1 MKLQLLDIL
10 IIALYLIGMVVIGL
24 ILKKRASQNMDSY
37 FLGGKSLPF
46 YMLGLSNASGQ
57 FDISGTM
64 WMVTLAFVYGLKSA
78 WVPWLWPVF
87 NQVFLM
93 VYLSVWLRRSNVL
106 TGAEWIQTRFGTD
119 RGARLSHTIVVVYA
133 LIGVLGFLSYGFI
146 GVGKFM
152 EIFFPWNVV
161 SQFVPFDIPAEYVP
175 HAYGIFFTAIAT
187 VYVIL
192 GGMFSIVWTDV
203 VQFAIMTVAGI
214 TIAVIAMMKVSPETL
229 AAIVPAGW
237 DSLMP
242 DWTLNLQWADI
253 FSDVNEKIT
262 NDQYGLFGIFLM
274 MMLFKGVCASM
285 AGPAPNYDMQK
296 ILSCRTAKEA
306 ALMSG
311 SVPVILLIP
320 RYLMIMGFA
329 VLALAFFSDLD
340 LTTGSGAIDFELI
353 LPNAITQFAPVG
365 VCGLLLAGLLAAFM
379 STFASTANAAPAY
392 IVNDIYKK
400 YINPQADDRTM
411 IRMSHL
417 VTIIV
422 VAVSVVIGFF
432 VESVNSVLQ
441 WITSALWGGY
451 IAANL
456 LKWHW
461 WRFNG
466 NGYFWGMITGILA
479 SLVCPLVFDHYTMV
493 DGQFVER
500 VGAFAHNAP
509 LLPLFYFPLL
519 FVISLIGCVV
529 GTYAAPAV
537 DEATLER
544 FYLTVRPWGFWRP
557 VHERVVAK
565 YPQVKANG
573 HFKRD
578 MFNVCIG
585 IVWQMSLTVIPMY
598 LVIKDGMPLV
608 SSILVLLITSLI
620 LKKNWYDKMCRDEAE
635 YQAVMAELEKK

>member
-285 AGPAPNYDMQK
+285 AGPEPNYDMQK

-479 SLVCPLVFDHYTMV
+479 SLVCPLVFDQYTMV

>member
-1 MKLQLLDIL
+1 
-10 IIALYLIGMVVIGL
+10 
-24 ILKKRASQNMDSY
+24 
-37 FLGGKSLPF
+37 
-46 YMLGLSNASGQ
+46 
-57 FDISGTM
+57 
-64 WMVTLAFVYGLKSA
+64 
-78 WVPWLWPVF
+78 
-87 NQVFLM
+87 
-93 VYLSVWLRRSNVL
+93 
-106 TGAEWIQTRFGTD
+106 
-119 RGARLSHTIVVVYA
+119 
-133 LIGVLGFLSYGFI
+133 
-146 GVGKFM
+146 
-152 EIFFPWNVV
+152 
-161 SQFVPFDIPAEYVP
+161 
-175 HAYGIFFTAIAT
+175 
-187 VYVIL
+187 
-192 GGMFSIVWTDV
+192 
-203 VQFAIMTVAGI
+203 
-214 TIAVIAMMKVSPETL
+214 
-229 AAIVPAGW
+229 
-237 DSLMP
+237 
-242 DWTLNLQWADI
+242 
-253 FSDVNEKIT
+253 
-262 NDQYGLFGIFLM
+262 
-274 MMLFKGVCASM
+274 
-285 AGPAPNYDMQK
+285 
-296 ILSCRTAKEA
+296 
-306 ALMSG
+306 
-311 SVPVILLIP
+311 
-320 RYLMIMGFA
+320 
-329 VLALAFFSDLD
+329 
-340 LTTGSGAIDFELI
+340 
-353 LPNAITQFAPVG
+353 
-365 VCGLLLAGLLAAFM
+365 M

-417 VTIIV
+417 VTIVV

-598 LVIKDGMPLV
+598 LVIKDDMPLV

>member
-119 RGARLSHTIVVVYA
+119 CGARLSHTIVVVYA

-229 AAIVPAGW
+229 AAIVPA
-237 DSLMP
+237 
-242 DWTLNLQWADI
+242 ADI
-253 FSDVNEKIT
+253 RGFSTVRSFRFDPPLCREDILVFRKDVEKTDNSGIGKT
-262 NDQYGLFGIFLM
+262 KSYGIPFDIRPL
-274 MMLFKGVCASM
+274 
-285 AGPAPNYDMQK
+285 AP
-296 ILSCRTAKEA
+296 
-306 ALMSG
+306 
-311 SVPVILLIP
+311 PVI
-320 RYLMIMGFA
+320 
-329 VLALAFFSDLD
+329 V
-340 LTTGSGAIDFELI
+340 
-353 LPNAITQFAPVG
+353 
-365 VCGLLLAGLLAAFM
+365 
-379 STFASTANAAPAY
+379 
-392 IVNDIYKK
+392 YK
-400 YINPQADDRTM
+400 
-411 IRMSHL
+411 
-417 VTIIV
+417 
-422 VAVSVVIGFF
+422 
-432 VESVNSVLQ
+432 E
-441 WITSALWGGY
+441 
-451 IAANL
+451 
-456 LKWHW
+456 
-461 WRFNG
+461 
-466 NGYFWGMITGILA
+466 
-479 SLVCPLVFDHYTMV
+479 
-493 DGQFVER
+493 
-500 VGAFAHNAP
+500 
-509 LLPLFYFPLL
+509 
-519 FVISLIGCVV
+519 
-529 GTYAAPAV
+529 
-537 DEATLER
+537 
-544 FYLTVRPWGFWRP
+544 
-557 VHERVVAK
+557 
-565 YPQVKANG
+565 
-573 HFKRD
+573 
-578 MFNVCIG
+578 
-585 IVWQMSLTVIPMY
+585 
-598 LVIKDGMPLV
+598 
-608 SSILVLLITSLI
+608 
-620 LKKNWYDKMCRDEAE
+620 
-635 YQAVMAELEKK
+635 

>member
-242 DWTLNLQWADI
+242 EWTLNLQWVDI

-417 VTIIV
+417 VTIVV

>member
-119 RGARLSHTIVVVYA
+119 RGAQLSHTIVVVYA

-229 AAIVPAGW
+229 TAIVPAGW

-242 DWTLNLQWADI
+242 EWTLNLQWADI
-253 FSDVNEKIT
+253 FRDVNEKIT

-417 VTIIV
+417 VTIVV

-479 SLVCPLVFDHYTMV
+479 SLVCPLVFDQYTMV

>member
-242 DWTLNLQWADI
+242 DWTLNLQWADV
-253 FSDVNEKIT
+253 FNDVNEKIT

>member
-1 MKLQLLDIL
+1 MKLQWLDIF
-10 IIALYLIGMVVIGL
+10 IIALYLVAMVVIGL
-24 ILKKRASQNMDSY
+24 ILKKKASRNMDSY

-152 EIFFPWNVV
+152 EIFFPWDVV

-214 TIAVIAMMKVSPETL
+214 TIAVIAMLKVSPETL
-229 AAIVPAGW
+229 SAIVPAGW

-242 DWTLNLQWADI
+242 TWILDLQWTDV
-253 FSDVNEKIT
+253 FRDVNEKIAS
-262 NDQYGLFGIFLM
+262 DQYGLFGIFLM

-340 LTTGSGAIDFELI
+340 LTTGRGTIDFELI

-365 VCGLLLAGLLAAFM
+365 ICGLLLAGLLAAFM

-417 VTIIV
+417 VTVLV

-451 IAANL
+451 IASNL

-479 SLVCPLVFDHYTMV
+479 SLVCPLVFDQYTMV

-500 VGAFAHNAP
+500 VGVYAQQAP

-519 FVISLIGCVV
+519 FVISLVGCVV
-529 GTYAAPAV
+529 GTYTAPAV
-537 DEATLER
+537 DEETLER
-544 FYLTVRPWGFWRP
+544 FYLTVRPWGFWQP

-565 YPQVKANG
+565 YPQIKANR

-578 MFNVCIG
+578 MFNVCVG
-585 IVWQMSLTVIPMY
+585 IVWQMCLTVIPMY
-598 LVIKDGMPLV
+598 LVLKDGMPLV
-608 SSILVLLITSLI
+608 SSILVLLITSFI
-620 LKKNWYDKMCRDEAE
+620 LKKNWYDKMCRDEAI
-635 YQAVMAELEKK
+635 YQTEMSACEKK

>member
-161 SQFVPFDIPAEYVP
+161 SQFVPFEIPAEYVP

-242 DWTLNLQWADI
+242 DWTLNLQWADV
-253 FSDVNEKIT
+253 FNDVNEKIT

-400 YINPQADDRTM
+400 YINPQADDQTM

-417 VTIIV
+417 VTIVV

>member
-242 DWTLNLQWADI
+242 EWTLNLQWADI

-417 VTIIV
+417 VTIVV

-479 SLVCPLVFDHYTMV
+479 SLVCPLVFDQYTMV

-500 VGAFAHNAP
+500 IGEFAHNAP

-544 FYLTVRPWGFWRP
+544 FYLTIRPWGFWRP

>member
-237 DSLMP
+237 DRLMP
-242 DWTLNLQWADI
+242 EWMLNLQWADI

-340 LTTGSGAIDFELI
+340 LTTGSGGIDFELI

-400 YINPQADDRTM
+400 YINPQAGDRTM

-635 YQAVMAELEKK
+635 YQAVMAELKKK

>member
-340 LTTGSGAIDFELI
+340 LTTDSGAIDFELI

>member
-1 MKLQLLDIL
+1 MKLQLIDIL
-10 IIALYLIGMVVIGL
+10 IIALYLVAMVVIGL
-24 ILKKRASQNMDSY
+24 ILKKKASQNMDSY

-152 EIFFPWNVV
+152 EIFFPWDIV
-161 SQFVPFDIPAEYVP
+161 SQFVPFEIPAEYVP

-417 VTIIV
+417 VTIVV

-479 SLVCPLVFDHYTMV
+479 SLVCPLVFDQYTMV

>member
-161 SQFVPFDIPAEYVP
+161 SQFVPFEIPAEYVP

-340 LTTGSGAIDFELI
+340 LTTGSGTIDFELI

>member
-119 RGARLSHTIVVVYA
+119 CGARLSHTIVVVYA

-479 SLVCPLVFDHYTMV
+479 SLVCPLVFDQYTMV

>member
-161 SQFVPFDIPAEYVP
+161 SQFVPFEIPAEYVP

-242 DWTLNLQWADI
+242 EWTLNLRWADI

-479 SLVCPLVFDHYTMV
+479 SLVCPLVFDQYTMV

>member
-242 DWTLNLQWADI
+242 EWTLNLQWVDI
-253 FSDVNEKIT
+253 FSDVNEKIM

-340 LTTGSGAIDFELI
+340 LTTGSGGIDFELI

-500 VGAFAHNAP
+500 VSAFAHNAP